1 MVVTTDWKTVSTTTN
16 LQPCKSQ
23 ANYSIVHPIVGRDN
37 LRLERAEGIRVFKMT
52 NTEARYIQRQQ
63 DKKVRLEKEVRLVYR
78 GVAYTK

>member
-1 MVVTTDWKTVSTTTN
+1 M
-16 LQPCKSQ
+16 
-23 ANYSIVHPIVGRDN
+23 GRDN
-37 LRLERAEGIRVFKMT
+37 FRLERAEGIGVFKMT